1 MSEYSSKIGA
11 WLKKQFE
18 WVDFSGKSY
27 ARRIESEK
35 EARNANPV
43 SEERA
48 KENLRAI
55 VTKLVERGWRI
66 EILNDFDAVLS
77 TKRQFNWILHGVLL
91 IVFLFIFPL
100 LALLWL
106 VVMVILAVT
115 RRPVTKRVWVEKNGE
130 VFER

>member
-1 MSEYSSKIGA
+1 MSEYANKIGA
-11 WLKKQFE
+11 WLSKQLE

-27 ARRIESEK
+27 ARRIEREQ
-35 EARNANPV
+35 EARNTNPV
-43 SEERA
+43 PEDQA
-48 KENLRAI
+48 TENLRAI

-77 TKRQFNWILHGVLL
+77 KKRQFNWILHCILL
-91 IVFLFIFPL
+91 FVFLFIFPL

>member
-1 MSEYSSKIGA
+1 MSEYANKIGA
-11 WLKKQFE
+11 WLSKQLE
-18 WVDFSGKSY
+18 WVDFSGKSF
-27 ARRIESEK
+27 ARRIESEQ
-35 EARNANPV
+35 EARNSNPV
-43 SEERA
+43 SEDQA

-115 RRPVTKRVWVEKNGE
+115 PGA
-130 VFER
+130 

>member
-1 MSEYSSKIGA
+1 MSEYANKLGA

-27 ARRIESEK
+27 ARRIESEQ

-43 SEERA
+43 PEDQA
-48 KENLRAI
+48 KKNLRAI

-77 TKRQFNWILHGVLL
+77 TKRQFNWILHGFLL

-115 RRPVTKRVWVEKNGE
+115 RRPLTKRVWVEKNGE

>member
-1 MSEYSSKIGA
+1 MSEYANKISV
-11 WLKKQFE
+11 WLKRQFE

-43 SEERA
+43 SEDRA

-66 EILNDFDAVLS
+66 EIMNDFDAVLS

>member
-1 MSEYSSKIGA
+1 MSEYANKIGA
-11 WLKKQFE
+11 WLSKQLE

-27 ARRIESEK
+27 ARRIEGEQ

-43 SEERA
+43 SEDQA

-66 EILNDFDAVLS
+66 EILNEFDAVLS

-130 VFER
+130 IFER